1 MRNWLPTS
9 LVLASACC
17 ALLQACVAEPSAS
30 SAWIS
35 DGEWELQ
42 VDREWAREGAQAL
55 PSSLTEDDYRLV
67 SDGAR
72 YSVVVTDDCKKVE
85 IREMGADGEPPAKK
99 GATRASGDPAVYWLQ
114 EGTFAGG
121 QFVLRKGEKG
131 LEAELTMFGSGV
143 PITSS
148 ERGSLSKKR

>member
-1 MRNWLPTS
+1 MRTWLMTS
-9 LVLASACC
+9 LVLACACC
-17 ALLQACVAEPSAS
+17 ALLQACAAKPGLS

-42 VDREWAREGAQAL
+42 VDREWVRKGAQSL
-55 PSSLTEDDYRLV
+55 PRSLTEDDYRLV
-67 SDGAR
+67 SDGPR
-72 YSVVVTDDCKKVE
+72 YSVVVTDGCKKVE
-85 IREMGADGEPPAKK
+85 IREVGAAGEHPPKK
-99 GATRASGDPAVYWLQ
+99 GATHASGDPAVYWLQ

-121 QFVLRKGEKG
+121 QFVLLRGDRG

-148 ERGSLSKKR
+148 QRGSLSKKR